1 MRLVWLEFGCVIV
14 RCVDW
19 LEREKDNIQQIQAIK
34 RISKQEKQGRTTSKQ
49 EEQANKNNKHGNSY
63 RGLPGNDEEPD
74 SALPMIWLTQV
85 LISFFKSYINN
96 NAFKPIFTAIRM
108 FFYDY

>member
-1 MRLVWLEFGCVIV
+1 MTGESTAAGPVNLMHAMKVY
-14 RCVDW
+14 
-19 LEREKDNIQQIQAIK
+19 KNA
-34 RISKQEKQGRTTSKQ
+34 
-49 EEQANKNNKHGNSY
+49 EEETCSTANKNNKHGNSY